1 MGGEERWEETRP
13 IASYETDV
21 HSELKL
27 SALWRICQE
36 ISGRHLTAHGLSYE
50 RMKADGKVFL
60 FLCNAAEIAR
70 MPRHREPVRF
80 STWPCGRRAAQFY
93 RRYRLENAET
103 GERLVDVNQSSVLVD
118 PAAHKVLRPKEF
130 LDYGYPIGEAEG
142 EPLRR
147 LELPEGMEPVG
158 ERTVRYSDLDYNG
171 HLNNAVY
178 GDIVCDC
185 FPGGMFGRR
194 IRAAQMHY
202 ESEARYGETLRVSAK
217 QTTDGVYFCG
227 EHPRGLCF
235 TALLRTEGRPGE
247 AAPSKPE

>member
-171 HLNNAVY
+171 HLSNALYVDFLTDFVPDCPKITEFQINYINECRLGDQIVLHGGKDETGRWLVY
-178 GDIVCDC
+178 GEHAR
-185 FPGGMFGRR
+185 GR
-194 IRAAQMHY
+194 AF
-202 ESEARYGETLRVSAK
+202 EAYLK
-217 QTTDGVYFCG
+217 
-227 EHPRGLCF
+227 
-235 TALLRTEGRPGE
+235 
-247 AAPSKPE
+247 